1 MRAPTSI
8 AAVALAVLLL
18 SGCVPQ
24 QSTNTPTPEPSST
37 PVFASEEEALAAA
50 TAAYAAYLAVSDQI
64 GADGGANPER
74 LEPLVTAEW
83 LTKEIGVYEKF
94 ALTKNSLQG
103 STTFRESKLQ
113 RLSEESGG
121 EAEVVIYT
129 CTDFSATRFID
140 AVGADVT
147 PVDRQTTAGLEI
159 AFVIEDGDSARLF
172 LAGSEPWSTDALC

>member
-1 MRAPTSI
+1 MRAPSSI

-83 LTKEIGVYEKF
+83 LTKEIGAFKEFSVTGWKQSGVTTVRS
-94 ALTKNSLQG
+94 AILQQF
-103 STTFRESKLQ
+103 SDDSV
-113 RLSEESGG
+113 S
-121 EAEVVIYT
+121 IYV
-129 CTDFSATRFID
+129 CTDASATRFND
-140 AVGADVT
+140 ASGADVT
-147 PVDRQTTAGLEI
+147 PAVRQTVSSLEVSFVLGSSVADGLLLESN
-159 AFVIEDGDSARLF
+159 D
-172 LAGSEPWSTDALC
+172 PWSTESFC